1 MRLRRRDVLHL
12 AASGAAFGLAARP
25 ARAQAYPARPVRV
38 IVGFPPGGSADIVT
52 RLVAQALG
60 ERLGQPFIVDNRPGA
75 GSNIAAEAVV
85 RAAPDGYTLLSVT
98 SANSINATLY
108 RNLGFDIMR
117 DLVPVAGID
126 VVPQV
131 MDVNPSLP
139 AQTIPEFVAYAKAN
153 PGKLVMGSGGI
164 GSSPHMAGELFK
176 MMSGVDLLHVPYR
189 GVAPATADLLAG
201 QIQVLFD
208 TVPAAIGNIRA
219 GRVRALAVTTPRRS
233 DALPDVPAMA
243 EFLPGYEATS
253 FHGVAA
259 PKGTPT
265 EIVEKLNAAINA
277 ALAEPRLEAQLRDLG
292 GMVLPGTPADFG
304 RLMADDIARWGRV
317 VAFSG
322 AKAE

>member
-1 MRLRRRDVLHL
+1 MRLRRREVLRL
-12 AASGAAFGLAARP
+12 ATGATAFGLAARP
-25 ARAQAYPARPVRV
+25 AWAQAYPARPVRV

-60 ERLGQPFIVDNRPGA
+60 ERLGQPFIVDNRAGA
-75 GSNIAAEAVV
+75 GSNIGTEAVV
-85 RAAPDGYTLLSVT
+85 RASPDGYTLLSVT
-98 SANSINATLY
+98 SANAINTTLY
-108 RNLGFDIMR
+108 RTLSFDIMR
-117 DLVPVAGID
+117 DLVPVASID

-131 MDVNPSLP
+131 MDVNPSVP
-139 AQTIPEFVAYAKAN
+139 VRTIPEFVAHAKAN
-153 PGKLVMGSGGI
+153 PGKLIMGSGGV

-176 MMSGVDLLHVPYR
+176 LMAGVDMLHVPYR

-219 GRVRALAVTTPRRS
+219 GRVRALAVTTSTRS

-243 EFLPGYEATS
+243 EFLPGYEASS
-253 FHGVAA
+253 FHGIAA
-259 PKGTPT
+259 PKDTPA
-265 EIVEKLNAAINA
+265 EIVDTLNRAINA
-277 ALAEPRLEAQLRDLG
+277 ALAQPKLRAQLADLG
-292 GMVLPGTPADFG
+292 GTVLPGTPADFG
-304 RLMADDIARWGRV
+304 RLMAEDIARWGRV

>member
-1 MRLRRRDVLHL
+1 VRLHRRALLGL
-12 AASGAAFGLAARP
+12 AAGALAAGLAARP
-25 ARAQAYPARPVRV
+25 VRAQAYPARPVRV

-60 ERLGQPFIVDNRPGA
+60 ERLGQTFIVDNRPGA

-108 RNLGFDIMR
+108 RNLGFDILR

-139 AQTIPEFVAYAKAN
+139 AQTIPAFVAYAKAN

-219 GRVRALAVTTPRRS
+219 GRVRALAVTTPKRS

-259 PKGTPT
+259 PKGTPAA
-265 EIVEKLNAAINA
+265 IVDRLNAAINA
-277 ALAEPRLEAQLRDLG
+277 ALAEPRLKGQLADLSG
-292 GMVLPGTPADFG
+292 TVLPGTPADFA

-322 AKAE
+322 ARAE

>member
-1 MRLRRRDVLHL
+1 MRFRRRDVLHL
-12 AASGAAFGLAARP
+12 AAGSAAFSFGARP
-25 ARAQAYPARPVRV
+25 AWAQAYPARPVRL

-75 GSNIAAEAVV
+75 GSNIAAESVV
-85 RAAPDGYTLLSVT
+85 RATPDGYTLLSVT

-117 DLVPVAGID
+117 DLMPVAGID

-139 AQTIPEFVAYAKAN
+139 VQTIPEFIAYAKAN

-219 GRVRALAVTTPRRS
+219 GRVHALAVTTPKRS
-233 DALPDVPAMA
+233 DALPAVPAMA

-259 PKGTPT
+259 PKGTPA

-277 ALAEPRLEAQLRDLG
+277 ALAEPRLKAQLGDLG
-292 GMVLPGTPADFG
+292 GTVLAGTPADFA

>member
-1 MRLRRRDVLHL
+1 MGLRRRDLLHL
-12 AASGAAFGLAARP
+12 AAGAAAFRLGAGRAW
-25 ARAQAYPARPVRV
+25 AQAYPARPVRV

-60 ERLGQPFIVDNRPGA
+60 ERLGQTFIVDNRPGA

-85 RAAPDGYTLLSVT
+85 RAVADGYTLLSIT

-117 DLVPVAGID
+117 DLVPVAAVD

-131 MDVNPSLP
+131 MDVSPSLP
-139 AQTIPEFVAYAKAN
+139 AQTIPRFVAYAKAN

-176 MMSGVDLLHVPYR
+176 MMAGVDLLHVPYR

-201 QIQVLFD
+201 RIQVVFD

-219 GRVRALAVTTPRRS
+219 GRVRALAVTTPKRS
-233 DALPDVPAMA
+233 TALPDVPAMA

-253 FHGVAA
+253 FHGIAA
-259 PKGTPT
+259 PKDTPA
-265 EIVEKLNAAINA
+265 EIVGRLNTTINA
-277 ALAEPRLEAQLRDLG
+277 ALAEPKLRAQLADLG
-292 GMVLPGTPADFG
+292 GTVLPGTPTDFA